1 MAISQHPLIRGES
14 TTSRP
19 PEPPTPSRRLLS
31 PGEAALYLGLRSR
44 FAIYRLVASRQL
56 QALRVANK
64 LRLDLCDLNSFI
76 ESAKADSGPA
86 GLRQSTGRTRLAP
99 VPRQLRP
106 FKRRRRAVTSRV
118 TPEATE
124 P

>member
-1 MAISQHPLIRGES
+1 MAISQHPLIHDES

-19 PEPPTPSRRLLS
+19 QEPPAPSRRLLS

-44 FAIYRLVASRQL
+44 FAIYRLVASGQL

-64 LRLDLCDLNSFI
+64 LRLDLRDLDSFI
-76 ESAKADSGPA
+76 ENAKGDSVPA
-86 GLRQSTGRTRLAP
+86 GLRKTTGRARLAP
-99 VPRQLRP
+99 IPRRLTR
-106 FKRRRRAVTSRV
+106 FKRRGRAVTSRV